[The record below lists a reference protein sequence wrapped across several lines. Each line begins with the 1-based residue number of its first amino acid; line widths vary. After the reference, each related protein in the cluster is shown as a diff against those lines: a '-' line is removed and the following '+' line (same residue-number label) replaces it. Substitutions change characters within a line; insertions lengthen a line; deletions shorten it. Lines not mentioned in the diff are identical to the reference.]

1 MKETG
6 LARLASGI
14 WVSAYLRR
22 LDLAG
27 VPAFVTARGDQTA
40 GAVLVKLA
48 LLDGTARLYE
58 RGFDL
63 ASDARLWRLRAEGPE
78 TEVDAALARE
88 RARDRDLWVIEVE
101 DRQGRSLLDEDGLS
115 G

>member
-1 MKETG
+1 M
-6 LARLASGI
+6 ARLASGI
-14 WVSAYLRR
+14 WVAAYLRR

-27 VPAFVTARGDQTA
+27 IPGFVTARGDDTA

-48 LLDGTARLYE
+48 LMDGTARLYE

-63 ASDARLWRLRAEGPE
+63 ATGAREWRLRAEGAE
-78 TEVDAALARE
+78 RDLDAAIARD

-101 DRQGRSLLDEDGLS
+101 DRQGRSLLEEDGLN

>member
-1 MKETG
+1 M
-6 LARLASGI
+6 ARLASGI

-27 VPAFVTARGDQTA
+27 IPGFVVARGDATA
-40 GAVLVKLA
+40 GAVLVKVA
-48 LLDGTARLYE
+48 LMQGQARLYE

-63 ASDARLWRLRAEGPE
+63 ATGEVLWRLRAEGVE
-78 TEVDAALARE
+78 GEIDTMIARD
-88 RARDRDLWVIEVE
+88 RMRDRDLWVIEVE
-101 DRQGRSLLDEDGLS
+101 DRQGRCLLDEPGFN

>member
-1 MKETG
+1 M
-6 LARLASGI
+6 ARLASGL
-14 WVSAYLRR
+14 WVSAYLKR

-27 VPAFVTARGDQTA
+27 IPAFVTSRGDDTA

-48 LLDGTARLYE
+48 LLDGQARLYE
-58 RGFDL
+58 RGFDM
-63 ASDARLWRLRAEGPE
+63 ATDTRLWRLRSEGAEAE
-78 TEVDAALARE
+78 IDALLARE

-101 DRQGRSLLDEDGLS
+101 DRQGRSLLEEEGFS